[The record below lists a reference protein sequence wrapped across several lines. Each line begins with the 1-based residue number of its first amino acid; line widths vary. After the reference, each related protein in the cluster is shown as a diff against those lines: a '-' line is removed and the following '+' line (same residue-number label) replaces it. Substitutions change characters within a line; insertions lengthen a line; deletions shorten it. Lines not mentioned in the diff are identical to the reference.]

1 MMRVDAHL
9 HLWAP
14 AFGFDNRPVADHAFY
29 RRDFLMADVEHDLA
43 QSRIVAAVL
52 VQTCPQASETQW
64 LLDLARDDARIAG
77 VTGWVDLDAPG
88 VDYAPLVEDKLLV
101 GIRAQL
107 RRVADDAFVL
117 RPQVML
123 NLAAALDAGLAV
135 TMLAEP
141 RHYAVVV
148 RALDTL
154 PPGPVLFNHLC
165 MPTPQTDRTLWRNTL
180 ARLVRRPQTYVQL
193 SGLPFLFGSAWR
205 TPEVQSMLD
214 QAFDSIGPQRLVFA
228 SDWPMLLRF
237 ATYGDWVDCV
247 EAFLARRA
255 ADAATV
261 DDIFGGN
268 LARAMPRLSL
278 PIHTQASLQPTTEQ
292 HA

>member
-14 AFGFDNRPVADHAFY
+14 ACGFDNRPVADHVFY
-29 RRDFLMADVEHDLA
+29 RRDFLMTDVGQDLA
-43 QSRIVAAVL
+43 QCRIAAAVL

-64 LLDLARDDARIAG
+64 LLDLARNDARIAG
-77 VTGWVDLDAPG
+77 VTGWVDLDTPG
-88 VDYAPLVEDKLLV
+88 VDWAPLVDEKLLV

-117 RPQVML
+117 RPQVL
-123 NLAAALDAGLAV
+123 HNIAAALDAGLSV

-141 RHYAVVV
+141 RHYAFVE
-148 RALDTL
+148 RALEIL

-165 MPTPQTDRTLWRNTL
+165 MPTPQTDRSLWRNTL

-205 TPEVQSMLD
+205 SPDVQSMLD
-214 QAFDSIGPQRLVFA
+214 DAFDSIGPQRLVFA

-255 ADAATV
+255 ADAATAS
-261 DDIFGGN
+261 DIFGGN
-268 LARAMPRLSL
+268 LARAMPRLS
-278 PIHTQASLQPTTEQ
+278 PPFHTQHALQPTTEQ